1 MRDFLPSKLPEARI
15 FLFSYNINVVFETS
29 TAGVHEQ
36 AGNLLNWL
44 TSWRKDVENRPIVFV
59 ARSLGGSVVKQALV
73 EAKLTEKYTTIRQT
87 TYGISF
93 FGTPHQGGN
102 FAKLGDI
109 AASIVRGVLQN
120 AKIHIH
126 GSFFS

>member
-44 TSWRKDVENRPIVFV
+44 TSWRKDVENRPIGFV

-73 EAKLTEKYTTIRQT
+73 EAKLNEKYTTIRQT
-87 TYGISF
+87 TYGIAF

-102 FAKLGDI
+102 FARLGDI

-120 AKIHIH
+120 AKKHIH